1 MNEMNM
7 IMNDLDGKKTRS
19 AKIQYLRKVISQTQR
34 EIKSLMKS
42 PNKITVIN
50 DPEDGPQPEK
60 NKNLAKQT
68 KTVQRKVSGI
78 LSDLLE
84 EDRRKEK
91 DFTRDKTTGE
101 TKRKRIKT
109 RSMRGGGGGAMTDLS
124 QRTGATAK
132 GTLFKKKM
140 Y

>member
-1 MNEMNM
+1 MNQLDM

-19 AKIQYLRKVISQTQR
+19 AKIQYLRKVISKTQR

-60 NKNLAKQT
+60 NKDLAKQT
-68 KTVQRKVSGI
+68 KTVQRKASNI

-84 EDRRKEK
+84 EDR
-91 DFTRDKTTGE
+91 DKG
-101 TKRKRIKT
+101 KAKT
-109 RSMRGGGGGAMTDLS
+109 RPMRGGGGGAFTDLF

-132 GTLFKKKM
+132 GSLFKKRM
-140 Y
+140 N